1 MSSQPEHVEHG
12 DMRVGSTSATSTEEN
27 TFVTGIQ
34 TGITTPRR
42 VQREFC
48 ACEDRHCSA
57 PRTQGKENQRAT
69 PTVDGDQTS
78 SG

>member
-12 DMRVGSTSATSTEEN
+12 DMRVGGTSATSTEEN

-34 TGITTPRR
+34 TASLPRKAKGSPVLVKIDT
-42 VQREFC
+42 VQVHAKAR
-48 ACEDRHCSA
+48 
-57 PRTQGKENQRAT
+57 NQRAT
-69 PTVDGDQTS
+69 PAVDGDQTL